1 MQVKFDEVLIPEE
14 KLNRVVAES
23 MDEIYK
29 GCKKKK
35 SYQRFLYRI
44 AALIGIIILSGS
56 LVISN
61 ASVLPVLAEKSS
73 FFKKIFEKVQGESQY
88 SGDYDKNAV
97 QTDGITSETTEDL
110 RFEFS
115 EVVCTSQSMTYS
127 IQITSQKGFPEE
139 AMKKSTNESD
149 SEGKWMYLVGT
160 QSADFLKDTIEEENT
175 YDMPFIKGHYEDEH
189 TFIGT
194 MLVDFNLYPFDGN
207 EIPEHFI
214 WSLKIN
220 SILYPNVET
229 GVMEKLLTDGDLKFE
244 LYVDRQN
251 LGEKSVKVNKVS
263 PSGWKIT
270 DITLTPYEMIVNEE
284 YDKANTQ
291 KGYEQPDSIREIW
304 TDADGRILH
313 NKVGS
318 FMIEGYNMSNVTV
331 YYMPTPDEDSN
342 TIIMEY
348 IYQENHTD
356 AEIQDYL
363 EENCVSKQEIS
374 LE

>member
-1 MQVKFDEVLIPEE
+1 MQVKFDEVPIPEE

-61 ASVLPVLAEKSS
+61 TSVLPVLAEKSS

-97 QTDGITSETTEDL
+97 QTGGITSAITEDL

-160 QSADFLKDTIEEENT
+160 QSADFLKDTIEEENP
-175 YDMPFIKGHYEDEH
+175 DNIVSIKGHYEDEH

-194 MLVDFNLYPFDGN
+194 MRVDFNYYPFGGN

-229 GVMEKLLTDGDLKFE
+229 GVMEKLLVDGDLKFE
-244 LYVDRQN
+244 FYVDRQN
-251 LGEKSVKVNKVS
+251 LGEKIVKVNKVS

-284 YDKANTQ
+284 YDEANTQ
-291 KGYEQPDSIREIW
+291 KGYEQADSIREIW

-356 AEIQDYL
+356 AEIQNYL

>member
-194 MLVDFNLYPFDGN
+194 MRVDFNLYPFDGN
-207 EIPEHFI
+207 EIPQHFI

-220 SILYPNVET
+220 SILYPNIET
-229 GVMEKLLTDGDLKFE
+229 GGMEKLLTDGDLKFE

-251 LGEKSVKVNKVS
+251 LGEKIVKVNKVS

-270 DITLTPYEMIVNEE
+270 DISLTPYEMIVNEE
-284 YDKANTQ
+284 YDEANTQ

-331 YYMPTPDEDSN
+331 YYMSTPDEDSN
-342 TIIMEY
+342 TIILEY

-356 AEIQDYL
+356 AEIQNYL

>member
-44 AALIGIIILSGS
+44 AVLIGIIILSGS

-88 SGDYDKNAV
+88 GGDYDKNAV

-127 IQITSQKGFPEE
+127 IQITSPKGFPEE
-139 AMKKSTNESD
+139 AMKESTNESD

-194 MLVDFNLYPFDGN
+194 MRVDFNRYPFDGN
-207 EIPEHFI
+207 EIPQHFI

-244 LYVDRQN
+244 FYVDRQN
-251 LGEKSVKVNKVS
+251 LGEKIVKVNKVS

-284 YDKANTQ
+284 YDEANTQ

-356 AEIQDYL
+356 AEIQNYL

>member
-61 ASVLPVLAEKSS
+61 TSVLPVLAEKSS

-88 SGDYDKNAV
+88 RGDYDKNAV

-127 IQITSQKGFPEE
+127 IQITSQKVFPEE

-194 MLVDFNLYPFDGN
+194 MRVDFNRYPFDGN
-207 EIPEHFI
+207 EIPQHFI

-229 GVMEKLLTDGDLKFE
+229 GGMEKLLTDGDLKFE

-251 LGEKSVKVNKVS
+251 LGEKIVKVNKVS

-284 YDKANTQ
+284 YDEANTQ
-291 KGYEQPDSIREIW
+291 KGYEQADSIREIW

-356 AEIQDYL
+356 VEIQNYL

>member
-35 SYQRFLYRI
+35 TYQRFLYRI

-127 IQITSQKGFPEE
+127 IQITSLKGFPEE

-194 MLVDFNLYPFDGN
+194 MRVDFNRYPFDGN
-207 EIPEHFI
+207 EIPQHFI

-251 LGEKSVKVNKVS
+251 LGEKIVKVNKVR

-284 YDKANTQ
+284 YDEANTQ

-342 TIIMEY
+342 TMILEY

-356 AEIQDYL
+356 AEIQNYL

>member
-35 SYQRFLYRI
+35 TYQRFLYRI

-56 LVISN
+56 LIISN

-97 QTDGITSETTEDL
+97 QTDGITSEITEDL

-127 IQITSQKGFPEE
+127 IQITSLKGFPEE

-160 QSADFLKDTIEEENT
+160 QSADFLKNTIEEENT

-194 MLVDFNLYPFDGN
+194 MRVDFNRYPFDGN
-207 EIPEHFI
+207 EIPQHFI

-251 LGEKSVKVNKVS
+251 LGEKIVKVNKVS

-284 YDKANTQ
+284 YDEANTQ
-291 KGYEQPDSIREIW
+291 KGYEQADSIREIW

-331 YYMPTPDEDSN
+331 YYMSTPDEDSN

-356 AEIQDYL
+356 AEIQNYL

>member
-1 MQVKFDEVLIPEE
+1 MQVKFDEVPIPEE

-61 ASVLPVLAEKSS
+61 TSVLPVLAEKSS
-73 FFKKIFEKVQGESQY
+73 FFKKIFEKVQSESQY

-127 IQITSQKGFPEE
+127 IQITSLKGFPEE

-194 MLVDFNLYPFDGN
+194 MRVDFNLYPFDGN
-207 EIPEHFI
+207 EIPQHFI

-229 GVMEKLLTDGDLKFE
+229 GGMEKLLTDGDLKFE

-251 LGEKSVKVNKVS
+251 LGEKIVKVNKVS

-270 DITLTPYEMIVNEE
+270 DISLTPYEMIVNEE
-284 YDKANTQ
+284 YNEANTQ
-291 KGYEQPDSIREIW
+291 KGYEQADSIREIW

-342 TIIMEY
+342 MIIMEY

-356 AEIQDYL
+356 VEIQNYL

>member
-14 KLNRVVAES
+14 QLNRVVAES

-194 MLVDFNLYPFDGN
+194 MRVDFNLYPFDGN

-342 TIIMEY
+342 TIILEY

-356 AEIQDYL
+356 AEIQNYL

>member
-35 SYQRFLYRI
+35 TYQRFLYRI

-88 SGDYDKNAV
+88 SGDYDKNAI

-127 IQITSQKGFPEE
+127 IQITSLKGFPEE

-194 MLVDFNLYPFDGN
+194 MRVDFNLYPFDGN
-207 EIPEHFI
+207 EIPQHFI

-229 GVMEKLLTDGDLKFE
+229 GGMEKLLTDGDLKFE

-251 LGEKSVKVNKVS
+251 LGEKIVKVNKVS

-284 YDKANTQ
+284 YDEANTQ
-291 KGYEQPDSIREIW
+291 KGYEQADSIREIW

>member
-35 SYQRFLYRI
+35 TYQRFLYRI

-56 LVISN
+56 LIISN

-127 IQITSQKGFPEE
+127 IQITSLKGFPEE

-160 QSADFLKDTIEEENT
+160 QSADFLKNTIEEENT

-194 MLVDFNLYPFDGN
+194 MRVDFNRYPFDGN
-207 EIPEHFI
+207 EIPQHFI

-251 LGEKSVKVNKVS
+251 LGEKIVKVNKVS

-284 YDKANTQ
+284 YDEANTQ
-291 KGYEQPDSIREIW
+291 KGYEQADSIREIW

-331 YYMPTPDEDSN
+331 YYMSTPDEDSN

-356 AEIQDYL
+356 AEIQNYL

>member
-35 SYQRFLYRI
+35 TYQRFLYRI

-61 ASVLPVLAEKSS
+61 TSVLPVLAEKSS
-73 FFKKIFEKVQGESQY
+73 FFKKIFEKVQSESQY

-194 MLVDFNLYPFDGN
+194 MRVDFNLYPFDGN
-207 EIPEHFI
+207 EIPQHFI

-229 GVMEKLLTDGDLKFE
+229 GGMEKLLTDGDLKFE

-251 LGEKSVKVNKVS
+251 LGEKIVKVNKVS

-270 DITLTPYEMIVNEE
+270 DISLTPYEMIVNEE
-284 YDKANTQ
+284 YNEANTQ
-291 KGYEQPDSIREIW
+291 KGYEQADSIREIW

-356 AEIQDYL
+356 VEIQNYL

>member
-1 MQVKFDEVLIPEE
+1 MQVKFDEVPIPEE

-61 ASVLPVLAEKSS
+61 TSVLPVLAEKSS

-88 SGDYDKNAV
+88 NGDYDKNAV
-97 QTDGITSETTEDL
+97 QTGGITSAITEDL
-110 RFEFS
+110 RLEFS

-160 QSADFLKDTIEEENT
+160 QSADFLKDTIEEENP
-175 YDMPFIKGHYEDEH
+175 DNIVSIKGHYEDEH

-194 MLVDFNLYPFDGN
+194 MRVDFNYYPFGGN

-229 GVMEKLLTDGDLKFE
+229 GVMEKLLVDGDLTFE
-244 LYVDRQN
+244 FYVDRQN
-251 LGEKSVKVNKVS
+251 LGEKIVKVNKVS

-284 YDKANTQ
+284 YDEANTQ
-291 KGYEQPDSIREIW
+291 KGYEQADSIREIW

-356 AEIQDYL
+356 AEIQNYL

>member
-14 KLNRVVAES
+14 KLNRVVEES

-194 MLVDFNLYPFDGN
+194 MRVDFNLYPFDGN
-207 EIPEHFI
+207 EIPQHFI

-229 GVMEKLLTDGDLKFE
+229 GGMEKLLTDGDLKFE

-251 LGEKSVKVNKVS
+251 LGEKIVKVNKVS

-270 DITLTPYEMIVNEE
+270 DISLTPYEMIVNEE
-284 YDKANTQ
+284 YDEANTQ

-331 YYMPTPDEDSN
+331 YYMSTPDEDSN
-342 TIIMEY
+342 TIILEY

-356 AEIQDYL
+356 AEIQNYL

>member
-14 KLNRVVAES
+14 QLNRVVAES

-56 LVISN
+56 LVILN

-88 SGDYDKNAV
+88 GGDYDKNAV

-139 AMKKSTNESD
+139 AMKESTNESD

-160 QSADFLKDTIEEENT
+160 QSADFLKDTIEEENP
-175 YDMPFIKGHYEDEH
+175 DNIVSIKGHYEDEH

-194 MLVDFNLYPFDGN
+194 MRVDFNLYPFDGN

-251 LGEKSVKVNKVS
+251 LGEKIVKVNKVS

-342 TIIMEY
+342 TIILEY

>member
-35 SYQRFLYRI
+35 TYQRFLYRI

-97 QTDGITSETTEDL
+97 QTGGITSETTEDL

-175 YDMPFIKGHYEDEH
+175 YDMPFIKGHYDDEH

-194 MLVDFNLYPFDGN
+194 MRVDFNRYPFDGN
-207 EIPEHFI
+207 EIPQHFI

-251 LGEKSVKVNKVS
+251 LGEKIVKVNKVS